1 MGIPLGHSSTSNIF
15 SEGKGDRDSVTRSAE
30 MLLTVVEHH
39 NLDLLTGGQKTYM
52 AGDVTD
58 NPVSHPF
65 EQMSPRSVRSS
76 EI

>member
-15 SEGKGDRDSVTRSAE
+15 FEGKGDRDSVTHCAE

-39 NLDLLTGGQKTYM
+39 NLDLLAGGQKTYM

-58 NPVSHPF
+58 NLVSHPF
-65 EQMSPRSVRSS
+65 EQMSPLPVRSS

>member
-15 SEGKGDRDSVTRSAE
+15 FEGKGDRDSVTHCAE
-30 MLLTVVEHH
+30 MLLTVVEH
-39 NLDLLTGGQKTYM
+39 NLDLLAGGQKTYM

-58 NPVSHPF
+58 NLVSHPF
-65 EQMSPRSVRSS
+65 EQMSPLPVRSS